1 MDGLSYLVGTK
12 YLLMLFPA
20 VAALDGGG
28 HRTGRETMRIVI
40 ADDHETY
47 RRGLARAIRR
57 FGTLDL
63 VGEAADGAEALQ
75 VIREVSPDIA
85 LLDVRMP
92 GLDGLEVARRLK
104 ELGGITVVLLT
115 GQLHRGAAARCGGG
129 RRRGP
134 AQQGPGARRH
144 LPSLARSALSSYKAA

>member
-1 MDGLSYLVGTK
+1 LRFEIGGVLY
-12 YLLMLFPA
+12 PA

-28 HRTGRETMRIVI
+28 QRPTARETMRIVI

-63 VGEAADGAEALQ
+63 VGEAADGDEALAI
-75 VIREVSPDIA
+75 IREASPDIA

-92 GLDGLEVARRLK
+92 GLDGLEIARRLR

-115 GQLHRGAAARCGGG
+115 GSSTDELAAAAEAAGVR
-129 RRRGP
+129 
-134 AQQGPGARRH
+134 A
-144 LPSLARSALSSYKAA
+144 LLSKDLARDDICRRLLALR

>member
-1 MDGLSYLVGTK
+1 
-12 YLLMLFPA
+12 MLYPA

-28 HRTGRETMRIVI
+28 HRATARETMRIVI

-63 VGEAADGAEALQ
+63 VGEEADGAEALQ
-75 VIREVSPDIA
+75 TILEVSPDVA

-92 GLDGLEVARRLK
+92 GLDGLEVARRLRD
-104 ELGGITVVLLT
+104 LSGIAVVLLT
-115 GQLHRGAAARCGGG
+115 GSCTAELTGAAEAAGVADLLSKDMARDDIC
-129 RRRGP
+129 RR
-134 AQQGPGARRH
+134 
-144 LPSLARSALSSYKAA
+144 LLALRVSSYKAA

>member
-1 MDGLSYLVGTK
+1 MGGVLY
-12 YLLMLFPA
+12 PA
-20 VAALDGGG
+20 VAVVALDAGGQ
-28 HRTGRETMRIVI
+28 RPSARETMRVVI

-63 VGEAADGAEALQ
+63 VGEASDGTEALE
-75 VIREVSPDIA
+75 VIREASPDVA

-92 GLDGLEVARRLK
+92 GLDGLEVARRLN

-115 GQLHRGAAARCGGG
+115 GSSTDELESAAEAAGVAALLSKDLSRDDIC
-129 RRRGP
+129 RRLLGLR
-134 AQQGPGARRH
+134 
-144 LPSLARSALSSYKAA
+144 

>member
-63 VGEAADGAEALQ
+63 SARPPTAPRRSRSSAGLA
-75 VIREVSPDIA
+75 DIA

-115 GQLHRGAAARCGGG
+115 GSSTEELQQRGGG

-134 AQQGPGARRH
+134 AQQGPGA
-144 LPSLARSALSSYKAA
+144 